1 VREAALA
8 PRPAFDDPWLNELA
22 GRIWS
27 KPEFSMVPID
37 LEEVPAR
44 PYAGPRLDD
53 RGLRVVFCG
62 IPSDYGTSFL
72 LHLIEKR
79 VNLVAVVCSTRWQR
93 THPKADLVARI
104 AGHLGRPVEV
114 TANANAEP
122 FTRSLRAYRPDVV
135 VMASFDQI
143 LAAETLAVPTRGW
156 LNIHPSLLP
165 RHRGPEPIYWTIAN
179 GDAEA
184 GITVHLT
191 VPRIDAGPILAQ
203 RRTRVSDDET
213 AGTLSKKLVAEGLLA
228 LDDTL
233 ARLELGTAEAIP
245 FDPAQGSYEPPVRH
259 AELDWDQPL
268 QQIDRLVRAGHPDQ
282 PPYFTYRGQ
291 RRYVYGVRP
300 VNPDSV
306 PLERLKRSH
315 GTDVSN
321 ARMALKRHS
330 RGATPRAPIAWAGGP
345 DGEMVAAVQDA
356 VVAVRWR
363 PVGHT
368 HAVRPLA
375 KQQFP

>member
-1 VREAALA
+1 VREAARA
-8 PRPAFDDPWLNELA
+8 PRHGFDDPWLDELA
-22 GRIWS
+22 TRIWS

-53 RGLRVVFCG
+53 RGLRIVFCG
-62 IPSDYGTSFL
+62 IPSDYGTAFL

-79 VNLVAVVCSTRWQR
+79 VNLVAAVCSTRWQR
-93 THPKADLVARI
+93 THPKPDLVARI

-122 FTRSLRAYRPDVV
+122 FVRCLQAYRPDVV

-143 LAAETLAVPTRGW
+143 LTAQTLAVPTRGW

-179 GDAEA
+179 GDADA

-203 RRTRVSDDET
+203 RRVEVSDGET
-213 AGTLSKKLVAEGLLA
+213 AGTLSKRLVAQGLLA
-228 LDDTL
+228 LGETL
-233 ARLELGTAEAIP
+233 ARLEDGKSEAIP
-245 FDPAQGSYEPPVRH
+245 VDLKLGSYEPPVRQS
-259 AELDWDQPL
+259 ELDWDQPL

-291 RRYVYGVRP
+291 RRYVYGVRRIRP
-300 VNPDSV
+300 RSGERPGILS
-306 PLERLKRSH
+306 PLP
-315 GTDVSN
+315 
-321 ARMALKRHS
+321 A
-330 RGATPRAPIAWAGGP
+330 
-345 DGEMVAAVQDA
+345 GEMLAVVRDAA
-356 VVAVRWR
+356 VAVRWR

>member
-1 VREAALA
+1 VREAALDQ
-8 PRPAFDDPWLNELA
+8 RPAFDDPWLDELSA
-22 GRIWS
+22 SIWS
-27 KPEFSMVPID
+27 KPEFSMIPID
-37 LEEVPAR
+37 LEQVPMA

-53 RGLRVVFCG
+53 RGARVVFCG
-62 IPSDYGTSFL
+62 IPSDYGTAFL

-79 VNLVAVVCSTRWQR
+79 VNLVAAVCSTRWQR

-122 FTRSLRAYRPDVV
+122 FTRSLRAYRPEVV
-135 VMASFDQI
+135 VMASFDQV

-179 GDAEA
+179 GDREA

-203 RRTRVSDDET
+203 RRVGVFDDDT
-213 AGTLSKKLVAEGLLA
+213 AGTLSKRLVAEGLIA
-228 LDDTL
+228 LDETL
-233 ARLELGTAEAIP
+233 TRLEAGQAEAIP
-245 FDPAQGSYEPPVRH
+245 SDLEHGSYEPPVRH
-259 AELDWDQPL
+259 TELDWDQPL

-291 RRYVYGVRP
+291 RRYLYGIRGIRP
-300 VNPDSV
+300 RSG
-306 PLERLKRSH
+306 ERPGVLAS
-315 GTDVSN
+315 G
-321 ARMALKRHS
+321 
-330 RGATPRAPIAWAGGP
+330 RA
-345 DGEMVAAVQDA
+345 GEMTAAVRDA

>member
-1 VREAALA
+1 MREAAQDQ
-8 PRPAFDDPWLNELA
+8 RPGFDDPWLDELA
-22 GRIWS
+22 TRIWS

-37 LEEVPAR
+37 VAEVPMR
-44 PYAGPRLDD
+44 PYAGPRLDE

-62 IPSDYGTSFL
+62 IPSDYGTAFL

-79 VNLVAVVCSTRWQR
+79 VNLVAAVCSTRWQR
-93 THPKADLVARI
+93 THPKPDLVARI

-114 TANANAEP
+114 TANASAGP
-122 FTRSLRAYRPDVV
+122 FVRCLQAYRPDVV

-143 LAAETLAVPTRGW
+143 LTAETLAVPVRGW

-165 RHRGPEPIYWTIAN
+165 LHRGPEPIYWTIAN
-179 GDAEA
+179 GDTEA

-203 RRTRVSDDET
+203 RRTKVSDNET

-228 LDDTL
+228 LDETL
-233 ARLELGTAEAIP
+233 AQLAAGTAKAVP
-245 FDPAQGSYEPPVRH
+245 VDSRDGSYEPPVRH

-268 QQIDRLVRAGHPDQ
+268 EQIDRLVRAGHPDQ
-282 PPYFTYRGQ
+282 PPYFTSRGQ
-291 RRYVYGVRP
+291 RRYVYGVRGIRP
-300 VNPDSV
+300 RSKERRGVLT
-306 PLERLKRSH
+306 PLP
-315 GTDVSN
+315 
-321 ARMALKRHS
+321 A
-330 RGATPRAPIAWAGGP
+330 
-345 DGEMVAAVQDA
+345 GEMLAVVRDA
-356 VVAVRWR
+356 VVAVRWQ

>member
-1 VREAALA
+1 VRQPA
-8 PRPAFDDPWLNELA
+8 PDQRHGFDDPWLDDLA
-22 GRIWS
+22 TRIWS

-53 RGLRVVFCG
+53 RGPRIVFCG
-62 IPSDYGTSFL
+62 IPSDYGTAFL

-79 VNLVAVVCSTRWQR
+79 VNLVAAVCSTRWQR
-93 THPKADLVARI
+93 THPKPDLVARI

-122 FTRSLRAYRPDVV
+122 FVRCLQAYRPDVV

-143 LAAETLAVPTRGW
+143 LTAETLAVPRHGW

-179 GDAEA
+179 GDADA

-203 RRTRVSDDET
+203 RRTKVSNDET
-213 AGTLSKKLVAEGLLA
+213 AGTLSKTLVAEGLQA
-228 LDDTL
+228 LDETL
-233 ARLELGTAEAIP
+233 AQLEAGTAKPIP
-245 FDPAQGSYEPPVRH
+245 VDTKDGSYEPPVRQT
-259 AELDWDQPL
+259 ELDWDQPL

-282 PPYFTYRGQ
+282 PPCFTYRGQ
-291 RRYVYGVRP
+291 RRYVYGVRGIRP
-300 VNPDSV
+300 RSGERPGVLS
-306 PLERLKRSH
+306 PLP
-315 GTDVSN
+315 
-321 ARMALKRHS
+321 A
-330 RGATPRAPIAWAGGP
+330 
-345 DGEMVAAVQDA
+345 GEMLAVVRDAA
-356 VVAVRWR
+356 VAVRWR
-363 PVGHT
+363 REGHT